1 MPKRAVGKRR
11 VLSLLLSIWS
21 LCLMGMIFWT
31 LSKGFAGRGYP
42 PLLLFTLNASL
53 KAGHQNPKN
62 LPVGI
67 WWNKCWAPDCYY
79 WGRCLEEG
87 GALAAPFRSHHLHHL
102 HHCYHHFGRPSFSI
116 ESLGFRVTLSG
127 FVYDT
132 VLVQREGGGSMTAL
146 SLWTYQDFAFWVPCT
161 KWSTDWESPRPL
173 VPVIPLEV
181 TLEWVWS
188 SRTFL
193 NKGHCMREREREKS
207 YCWVPK
213 SCLLKV
219 RSKSN
224 AT

>member
-132 VLVQREGGGSMTAL
+132 VLVQREGGGAWLPSPSELIRILHSECHAQNGVQTEKVPGLWFQSYPWKWLWNEYGHPGHFSTKGTA
-146 SLWTYQDFAFWVPCT
+146 
-161 KWSTDWESPRPL
+161 WE
-173 VPVIPLEV
+173 
-181 TLEWVWS
+181 
-188 SRTFL
+188 
-193 NKGHCMREREREKS
+193 RERERKAIAECQNHV
-207 YCWVPK
+207 Y
-213 SCLLKV
+213 
-219 RSKSN
+219 
-224 AT
+224 